1 LGWILSRFFVEKA
14 FSAKAKT
21 FGDTIVMDIKTEFTK
36 KLEAAEW
43 MDDDTTKKAVE
54 KVHNIV
60 QKIGYPTKSPDIM
73 DPPTL
78 EEYYDSVNVSS
89 DAFFEN
95 ALAMRRFSVKEEWSA
110 LGKPVDRNQWDMSV
124 PTGK

>member
-1 LGWILSRFFVEKA
+1 
-14 FSAKAKT
+14 
-21 FGDTIVMDIKTEFTK
+21 
-36 KLEAAEW
+36 

-78 EEYYDSVNVSS
+78 EQYYDTVNVSP
-89 DAFFEN
+89 DAFFKN
-95 ALAMRRFSVKEEWSA
+95 ALAMRRFGVKEEWSA
-110 LGKPVDRNQWDMSV
+110 LGKPVDRDQWDMSV
-124 PTGK
+124 PTGE

>member
-1 LGWILSRFFVEKA
+1 MK
-14 FSAKAKT
+14 
-21 FGDTIVMDIKTEFTK
+21 DIKTEFTK
-36 KLEAAEW
+36 KLNAAEW

-73 DPPTL
+73 DPSTL
-78 EEYYDSVNVSS
+78 QKYYTSVNVSS

-95 ALAMRRFSVKEEWSA
+95 AVASRRFSFEQEWSA
-110 LGKPVDRNQWDMSV
+110 LGKPVDRDQWDMTV
-124 PTGK
+124 PTGE